1 MKKKNHKITKITNDF
16 DTQTMAAP
24 QDERLP
30 FLYLSF
36 FAASSS
42 LKKLR
47 PICFALVRR
56 MGAKRSNSVCSI
68 HLYNVGKSKM
78 LCEVKDY

>member
-36 FAASSS
+36 CRLFLFEEIQADLFRLSAQNG
-42 LKKLR
+42 R
-47 PICFALVRR
+47 QTFE
-56 MGAKRSNSVCSI
+56 
-68 HLYNVGKSKM
+68 
-78 LCEVKDY
+78 LCVLHTPL

>member
-16 DTQTMAAP
+16 DTNNGSP

-36 FAASSS
+36 CRLFLFEEIQADLFRLSAQNG
-42 LKKLR
+42 
-47 PICFALVRR
+47 CQTFE
-56 MGAKRSNSVCSI
+56 
-68 HLYNVGKSKM
+68 
-78 LCEVKDY
+78 LCVLHTPL